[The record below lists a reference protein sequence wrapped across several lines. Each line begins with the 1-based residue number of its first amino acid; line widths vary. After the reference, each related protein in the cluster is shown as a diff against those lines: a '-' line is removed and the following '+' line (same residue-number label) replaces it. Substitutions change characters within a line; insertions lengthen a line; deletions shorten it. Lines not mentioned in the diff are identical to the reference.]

1 MILVYKCQILQW
13 TVLSYIH
20 KLSSLQV
27 SVLKEMEEMND
38 VVMLQ
43 FKLHRFN
50 MVEFNKSA
58 FVMGQYSES

>member
-1 MILVYKCQILQW
+1 
-13 TVLSYIH
+13 
-20 KLSSLQV
+20 
-27 SVLKEMEEMND
+27 MEEMND

-58 FVMGQYSES
+58 FVMGQKARCEIQKDVHFCGVLFIYHVVNEKII

>member
-1 MILVYKCQILQW
+1 MD
-13 TVLSYIH
+13 
-20 KLSSLQV
+20 
-27 SVLKEMEEMND
+27 VLKEMEEMND
-38 VVMLQ
+38 VVVLQ

>member
-1 MILVYKCQILQW
+1 ME
-13 TVLSYIH
+13 VLE
-20 KLSSLQV
+20 
-27 SVLKEMEEMND
+27 EMEEMND

-50 MVEFNKSA
+50 MVEFNESS